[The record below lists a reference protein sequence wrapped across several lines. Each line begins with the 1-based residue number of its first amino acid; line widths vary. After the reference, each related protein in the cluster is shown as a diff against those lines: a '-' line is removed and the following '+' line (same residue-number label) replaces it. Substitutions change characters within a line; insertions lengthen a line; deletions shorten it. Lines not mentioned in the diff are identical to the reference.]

1 MFESIESLERC
12 GTTMRELLDDARYRR
27 HLEARGRKQCVLI
40 GYSGSNKEAGLCA
53 SRFAIHEAQRS
64 LAQVLTADHES
75 HVIFHARGGSIARGG
90 GRIDALVRSA
100 PAEAVNGVL
109 RLTEQ
114 GELVQQSYGL
124 RPIAMRTLERAFN
137 ALSLCTFAA
146 RNGTL
151 ASDDS
156 ERLACAATIAA
167 ESRVAYRRLVHG
179 EPAFYE
185 YFRHVTPIDVI
196 ERMQI
201 ASRPVYR
208 PELEG
213 LEALRAVP
221 WVFAWTQ
228 SRHMLPGWYGAGS
241 GLKAAI
247 ERFGLPLLRN
257 AYANWFF
264 LRNLIDD
271 IEAMLARADLEIAHA
286 YNVLAPTPLHRF
298 FAEIRREYT
307 AARQHVL
314 EVKDYAALLDGD
326 PTLQRALQ
334 LRNPYVDP
342 MNLMQVD
349 LLRRWRAGGREDRDL
364 FEALLASIG
373 GIAQGLQS
381 TG

>member
-1 MFESIESLERC
+1 
-12 GTTMRELLDDARYRR
+12 
-27 HLEARGRKQCVLI
+27 
-40 GYSGSNKEAGLCA
+40 
-53 SRFAIHEAQRS
+53 
-64 LAQVLTADHES
+64 
-75 HVIFHARGGSIARGG
+75 VIFHGRGGSIARGG
-90 GRIDALVRSA
+90 GRIDALVKSA

-114 GELVQQSYGL
+114 GEVVQQSYGL

-146 RNGTL
+146 RSGAL
-151 ASDDS
+151 ASDDP
-156 ERLACAATIAA
+156 EQLKCAATISA
-167 ESRVAYRRLVHG
+167 ESRSAYRRLVHG
-179 EPAFYE
+179 EPAFYD
-185 YFRHVTPIDVI
+185 YFRFVTPIDVI

-201 ASRPVYR
+201 AARPVYR
-208 PELEG
+208 GGVEALG
-213 LEALRAVP
+213 ALRAVP

-228 SRHMLPGWYGAGS
+228 ARHMLPGWYGAGA
-241 GLKAAI
+241 GLHAAI
-247 ERFGLPLLRN
+247 ERFGLATLR
-257 AYANWFF
+257 AGYANWFF

-271 IEAMLARADLEIAHA
+271 IEAMLARTDLEIAQA

-298 FAEIRREYT
+298 FADIRREYA
-307 AARQHVL
+307 AAREHVL
-314 EVKDYAALLDGD
+314 AVKDCAALLDTD

-349 LLRRWRAGGREDRDL
+349 LLQRWRASERADRDL